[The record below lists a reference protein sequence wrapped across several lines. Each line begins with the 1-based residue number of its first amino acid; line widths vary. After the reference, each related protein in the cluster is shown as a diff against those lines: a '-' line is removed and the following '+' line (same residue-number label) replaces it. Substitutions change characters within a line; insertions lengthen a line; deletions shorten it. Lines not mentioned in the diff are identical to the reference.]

1 MEIELRRKPT
11 ADEIEE
17 ICMAA
22 EEAARQVLFSK
33 ISVKRVSDLDVT
45 VEAIGDKP
53 LLLAVEVGVELLIGD
68 EDLQPLVDKA
78 TDAAFLAAEAK
89 VGQLRLCEDS
99 RT

>member
-1 MEIELRRKPT
+1 MDIELRRKPT

-22 EEAARQVLFSK
+22 EEAASQVLFSK

-53 LLLAVEVGVELLIGD
+53 LVLAVEVGVELLIGD
-68 EDLQPLVDKA
+68 EDLQSLVDKA
-78 TDAAFLAAEAK
+78 TDAAFQAAETK
-89 VGQLRLCEDS
+89 VNELRLCEDS

>member
-22 EEAARQVLFSK
+22 EEAAKQVLFSK
-33 ISVKRVSDLDVT
+33 ISVKRVSDMDVT
-45 VEAIGDKP
+45 VEATGDKP
-53 LLLAVEVGVELLIGD
+53 LLLAVEVGLELLIGN

-78 TDAAFLAAEAK
+78 TAAAFQAAEAK
-89 VGQLRLCEDS
+89 VNELRLCEDS
-99 RT
+99 IA

>member
-1 MEIELRRKPT
+1 MDIELRRKPT
-11 ADEIEE
+11 EDEIEE
-17 ICMAA
+17 ICVAA

-33 ISVKRVSDLDVT
+33 IPVKRVSDLDVT

-53 LLLAVEVGVELLIGD
+53 LTIAVDVGVELLIGD

-78 TDAAFLAAEAK
+78 TDAAFSAAEAK
-89 VGQLRLCEDS
+89 VREMGLCGDS

>member
-33 ISVKRVSDLDVT
+33 ISVKQVSDLDVT

-53 LLLAVEVGVELLIGD
+53 LLLTVEVGVELLIGD

-78 TDAAFLAAEAK
+78 TDAAFQAAETK
-89 VGQLRLCEDS
+89 VSELRLCKDS

>member
-1 MEIELRRKPT
+1 MEIELKRKPT

-17 ICMAA
+17 ICVAA
-22 EEAARQVLFSK
+22 DEAARRTLFSK

-53 LLLAVEVGVELLIGD
+53 LFLAVEVGVELLIGA
-68 EDLQPLVDKA
+68 EDVQPLVDDA
-78 TDAAFLAAEAK
+78 TDAAFQAAETK
-89 VGQLRLCEDS
+89 VNELRLCEDS

>member
-1 MEIELRRKPT
+1 MEVKLRRKPT

-17 ICMAA
+17 ICVAA
-22 EEAARQVLFSK
+22 EEAARQVLLSK

-53 LLLAVEVGVELLIGD
+53 LILAVEVGVELLLGD
-68 EDLQPLVDKA
+68 EELQPLVDKA

-99 RT
+99 PT